1 MATYVFQWEK
11 VYSRGMVEGSSTI
24 QITSK
29 DIRVGI
35 AAAQLQIAQL
45 HSVSPN
51 EVHIRD
57 IQRIHV

>member
-1 MATYVFQWEK
+1 MATYVFKWEK

-24 QITSK
+24 QIASK

>member
-11 VYSRGMVEGSSTI
+11 VYSRGMAKGSSTI
-24 QITSK
+24 QITSG
-29 DIRVGI
+29 DIRMGI
-35 AAAQLQIAQL
+35 TAAQLQIAQL

>member
-1 MATYVFQWEK
+1 
-11 VYSRGMVEGSSTI
+11 MVEGSSTI